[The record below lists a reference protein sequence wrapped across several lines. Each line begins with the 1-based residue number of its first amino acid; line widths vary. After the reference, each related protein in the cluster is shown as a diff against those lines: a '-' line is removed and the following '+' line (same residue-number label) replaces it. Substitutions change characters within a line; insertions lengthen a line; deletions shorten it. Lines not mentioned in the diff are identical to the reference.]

1 MQLIHRHYDR
11 FRFFSF
17 LGWCM
22 VWLALIWAII
32 DPSPPP
38 IPLGSDK
45 VIHFTSFLAI
55 SLACV
60 TFCRSAWQL
69 GLAAAF
75 CALAEVLLE
84 AAHYFIPQ
92 RDFELADMA
101 ANLSGT
107 ATGMLIALLLLR
119 MLQRH
124 LTPSGAR

>member
-69 GLAAAF
+69 GLATAF
-75 CALAEVLLE
+75 CAVAAVLLE
-84 AAHYFIPQ
+84 VTHYVLPQ
-92 RDFELADMA
+92 RTFELADMA
-101 ANLSGT
+101 ANLTGT
-107 ATGMLIALLLLR
+107 AAGTLIALLLLR
-119 MLQRH
+119 LLQRH
-124 LTPSGAR
+124 LMSEPV